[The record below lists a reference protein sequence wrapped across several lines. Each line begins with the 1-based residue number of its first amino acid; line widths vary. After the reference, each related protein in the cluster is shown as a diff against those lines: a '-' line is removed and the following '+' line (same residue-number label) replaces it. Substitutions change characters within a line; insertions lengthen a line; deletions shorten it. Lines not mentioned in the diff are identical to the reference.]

1 MKKYTCAAA
10 AVALLLSTT
19 AFAASELAQ
28 AQERYRQE
36 RKACMT
42 GQSNQ
47 DRATCLKEAGAALQE
62 AKRGALSAGGSARLQ
77 ANREARCAKLPAT
90 DREECIARM
99 REGSTSGTARE
110 GGVLRELVTPVPT
123 R

>member
-1 MKKYTCAAA
+1 MNKITWAAA
-10 AVALLLSTT
+10 ASALLLSTA

-47 DRATCLKEAGAALQE
+47 DRATCLKEASAALQE
-62 AKRGALSAGGSARLQ
+62 AKRGGLASGGAALQ
-77 ANREARCAKLPAT
+77 ANRVERCAKLPAG
-90 DREECIARM
+90 DREECVTRM
-99 REGSTSGTARE
+99 REGSTSGTARD
-110 GGVLRELVTPVPT
+110 GGVIRELNTPVPK